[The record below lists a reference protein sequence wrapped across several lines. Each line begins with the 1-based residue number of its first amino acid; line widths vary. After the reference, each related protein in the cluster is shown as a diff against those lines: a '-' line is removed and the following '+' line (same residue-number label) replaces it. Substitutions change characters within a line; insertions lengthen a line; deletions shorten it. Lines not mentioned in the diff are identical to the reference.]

1 MTKVKICGLKEKEHV
16 QAAVEAGA
24 DAIGFVF
31 APSKRKVTISEA
43 SILAKEIPST
53 IWKIGVFVNPTK
65 EELEAAYHQVPL
77 DFIQLHGNETPEF
90 VQNCDVPTI
99 KAFSIQKE
107 ADVEYATQFNSSY
120 YLFDAPGTDYHGG
133 SGLSF
138 DWELMKGHRI
148 PGDKIILA
156 GGLHERNV
164 QEAIERVKPFMVDV
178 SSGVEIEGR
187 KDSELIRTFVRTVK
201 KGER

>member
-16 QAAVEAGA
+16 QAAVEVGV

-31 APSKRKVTISEA
+31 APSKRRVTIREA
-43 SILAKEIPST
+43 AELAKEIPSN

-77 DFIQLHGNETPEF
+77 DFVQLHGNETPEF
-90 VQNCDVPTI
+90 IQNIAIPTI
-99 KAFSIQKE
+99 KAWSIRKE
-107 ADVEYATQFNSSY
+107 ADVEYATQFNSNY
-120 YLFDAPGTDYHGG
+120 YLLDAPGTDYQGG

-138 DWELMKGHRI
+138 DWELLKGLRI
-148 PGDKIILA
+148 PANKVILA
-156 GGLHERNV
+156 GGLHEKNV
-164 QEAIERVKPFMVDV
+164 QEAIRLVQPYMVDV

-187 KDSELIRTFVRTVK
+187 KDSELIRTFIRTVK

>member
-16 QAAVEAGA
+16 QAAVNAGV

-31 APSKRKVTISEA
+31 APSKRRITIPEA
-43 SILAKEIPST
+43 AELAKEIPFN

-77 DFIQLHGNETPEF
+77 DFVQLHGNETPEF
-90 VQNCDVPTI
+90 IQNIAISTI
-99 KAFSIQKE
+99 KACSVRKE
-107 ADVEYATQFNSSY
+107 ADVEYATRFNSNY
-120 YLFDAPGTDYHGG
+120 YLFDAPGTDYQGG

-138 DWELMKGHRI
+138 DWELMKGHQI
-148 PGDKIILA
+148 PANKVILA
-156 GGLHERNV
+156 GGLHEKNV
-164 QEAIERVKPFMVDV
+164 QEAIRLVQPYMVDV

-187 KDSELIRTFVRTVK
+187 KDSELIRTFIRAVK